1 MLALEK
7 VLEVKRLLDEGN
19 LSRRAIADQTGT
31 SRGSVNAIA
40 NGERGLFG
48 RRPDDDPDDGLP
60 RLSTVAERCPGCGGW
75 VFMPCVLCEARLY
88 VEMLPAKRLVA

>member
-7 VLEVKRLLDEGN
+7 VLEVKKLLDEGV
-19 LSRRAIADQTGT
+19 LSRRAIAHKTGV

-48 RRPDDDPDDGLP
+48 KRPEDDLRDGLP
-60 RLSTVAERCPGCGGW
+60 RLSTVAERCDECGGM
-75 VFMPCVLCEARLY
+75 VFMPCVLCEARRYSDSSVGSLR
-88 VEMLPAKRLVA
+88 AA

>member
-19 LSRRAIADQTGT
+19 LSRRAIAAQTGA
-31 SRGSVNAIA
+31 SRGTVNAIA
-40 NGERGLFG
+40 NGERGLHG
-48 RRPDDDPDDGLP
+48 RRQEDLEDDGLP
-60 RLSTVAERCPGCGGW
+60 RLSTVAERCPGCGGL

-88 VEMLPAKRLVA
+88 TEMLTAPRRVA